1 MHVICVAQK
10 ERDRSQFQSIA
21 SGCHDLSSI
30 HLCADVREALSY
42 SKQCLVDMAF
52 VYCQI
57 PEHVEAAKQLIDQVS
72 GVQVVLLADDGRYA
86 LQAWQIQASG
96 YLLTPYTQEDL
107 QQTITKHRLSTFSAH
122 RVVIQTIPSFAV
134 TVDGRP
140 MHISAA
146 KPRELLALLVDCAEH
161 GLTTAE
167 GISLLW
173 PDRGD
178 DEKSRSLFRVTYKRL
193 SAILEEAGVG
203 DIIGSNNNKRYLH
216 MNKVSCD
223 LYQILAGNK
232 QMQKRYVGQY
242 MQEYSWAEDRNAQL
256 YHMILLKN

>member
-1 MHVICVAQK
+1 MH
-10 ERDRSQFQSIA
+10 
-21 SGCHDLSSI
+21 
-30 HLCADVREALSY
+30 Y
-42 SKQCLVDMAF
+42 SKQCMVDIAF
-52 VYCQI
+52 VYCRT
-57 PEHVEAAKQLIDQVS
+57 PEHVEAAKQLIEQRS
-72 GVQVVLLADDGRYA
+72 GVQVVLFAEDGRYA

-96 YLLTPYTQEDL
+96 YLLIPYTQEEL
-107 QQTITKHRLSTFSAH
+107 ERTVAKHQFSSFAAR
-122 RVVIQTIPSFAV
+122 RVVIQTLPSFAV

-146 KPRELLALLVDCAEH
+146 KPRELLALLVDCAER

-173 PDRGD
+173 PDRAD
-178 DEKSRSLFRVTYKRL
+178 DEKTRSLFRMTYKRL

-216 MNKVSCD
+216 MNKVHCD
-223 LYQILAGNK
+223 LYEMLAGNK
-232 QMQKRYVGQY
+232 QIQKRYVGQY

-256 YHMILLKN
+256 YQMFLKN